1 MSAFAGDAAG
11 ASGGYQDGGG
21 HSRFHANAN
30 AGATPRMRNS
40 APAIVGGPI
49 GAKSRKEAKEAA
61 RNRIQVAVR
70 CRPLNHMELDQS
82 SPNIWNCT
90 GDTIAEQDEY
100 GDMCGQDD
108 WTYDS
113 VFGPGSNNTE
123 VYEDVARPIVDSAMD
138 GFNGCVLWWAWCV

>member
-1 MSAFAGDAAG
+1 MSGFAGDVAG
-11 ASGGYQDGGG
+11 ASGGYQDG
-21 HSRFHANAN
+21 SRFHVNAN

-40 APAIVGGPI
+40 APAIVPGPP
-49 GAKSRKEAKEAA
+49 ASMSRKEAKEAA

-70 CRPLNHMELDQS
+70 CRPLNQMELDQS

-100 GDMCGQDD
+100 GENRGQDD

-138 GFNGCVLWWAWCV
+138 GFNGYVLWWAWCA